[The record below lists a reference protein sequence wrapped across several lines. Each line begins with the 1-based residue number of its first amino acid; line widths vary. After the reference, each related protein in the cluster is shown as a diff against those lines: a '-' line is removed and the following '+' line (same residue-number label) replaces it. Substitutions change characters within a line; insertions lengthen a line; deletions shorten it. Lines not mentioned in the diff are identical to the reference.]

1 MKVNLLSLLS
11 VVLVLSLKAYEIS
24 AREENEQNSVEAYH
38 PALAF
43 LDADAHEYH
52 YSQSASLDSII
63 TVLSRSTTLKEQ
75 YVGFSGVTPKEYI
88 LFEKMKEL
96 GTQDEL
102 NSLMKHYS
110 PVVRIYAYRALIAN
124 EMEVNG
130 NIENGLYEDT
140 ASINWFSGCIYK
152 STTVQELLEQGFVQ

>member
-24 AREENEQNSVEAYH
+24 AREENEQNNIEAYH

-43 LDADAHEYH
+43 LDADAREFH
-52 YSQSASLDSII
+52 YSESASVDSII
-63 TVLSRSTTLKEQ
+63 TVLGKSNTLKER
-75 YVGFSGVTPKEYI
+75 YVGFSGVTPNEYLLFQKLKE
-88 LFEKMKEL
+88 F

-124 EMEVNG
+124 DMEVSVN
-130 NIENGLYEDT
+130 NENLLYEDT
-140 ASINWFSGCIYK
+140 TTINWFSGCIYK
-152 STTVQELLEQGFVQ
+152 TTTVQELLEQGFVD